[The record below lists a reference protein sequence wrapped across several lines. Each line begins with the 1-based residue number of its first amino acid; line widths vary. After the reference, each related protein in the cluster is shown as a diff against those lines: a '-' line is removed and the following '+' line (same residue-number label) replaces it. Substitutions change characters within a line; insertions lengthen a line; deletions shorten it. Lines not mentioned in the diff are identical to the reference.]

1 MAKDGNWV
9 KVNRNLL
16 EQPFWNEKPFSKGQA
31 WIDILLNVHW
41 KNGYDWVG
49 GRKRF
54 ARPGQYWITNRTL
67 AERWGWTLS
76 AVERFL
82 AKLTDTER
90 ITLSGTPYGTLLT
103 LKNWALYQHGD
114 TPTDTPADTESEKP
128 TNNIKNKEE
137 RTDPLRGDDPDDE
150 GMTEEEWN
158 EFIRVQA
165 GRP

>member
-1 MAKDGNWV
+1 MSKDGNWV

-41 KNGYDWVG
+41 KTGYDWVG
-49 GRKRF
+49 SRKRR
-54 ARPGQYWITNRTL
+54 ARPGQRWVTVRTL
-67 AERWGWTLS
+67 AERWGWNKS

-82 AKLTDTER
+82 AQLAETDR
-90 ITLSGTPYGTLLT
+90 VTLDGTAYGTLLT
-103 LKNWALYQHGD
+103 LKNWALYQHGE
-114 TPTDTPADTESEKP
+114 TPDETLPETLPEKP
-128 TNNIKNKEE
+128 TINIKNKEE
-137 RTDPLRGDDPDDE
+137 RTDPLRGDDPDDK